1 MKRLLIML
9 VLAATAIVAC
19 SPSGSSANPTGTAPA
34 VESPSIPAES
44 APAVSAEP
52 SAGESASPAP

>member
-9 VLAATAIVAC
+9 VLGAAALAC
-19 SPSGSSANPTGTAPA
+19 TPSGSSPNPSGPAPA
-34 VESPSIPAES
+34 AESPSNPAES
-44 APAVSAEP
+44 PADSVEP